1 MFRLVSDENTPLPL
15 IMLAI
20 CLIHHTLPRVL
31 QSSRFYPTENLFF
44 SCVLPKGS
52 EAEIAGFRV
61 ISSMILSWLPP
72 LLFSL
77 MVSNGIDPKVSG
89 LVIVYCAALHF
100 VSLRLNISVAYHHYY
115 YL

>member
-1 MFRLVSDENTPLPL
+1 MKLKSGHL
-15 IMLAI
+15 IMMIAGNDVHYSHSCPILY
-20 CLIHHTLPRVL
+20 CPKT
-31 QSSRFYPTENLFF
+31 SRFYPTENIFF

-77 MVSNGIDPKVSG
+77 MVSNGIDPKVR
-89 LVIVYCAALHF
+89 Y
-100 VSLRLNISVAYHHYY
+100 N
-115 YL
+115 